1 MQKTTTTAS
10 SFTTTRSLVIC
21 NPFCVSFSLLH
32 VSGVRCL
39 STVRSPAGLNLLSST
54 SSDLLQTIC
63 KYRKGKRH
71 RYRQIHTDTLKCGQ
85 EYTNKHKH
93 THLRSAHNSSCSSER
108 KRHTLSKMR
117 SKARWSYFQSFGI
130 KITSQQHHLLES
142 SSRHLD
148 TVGDFY

>member
-21 NPFCVSFSLLH
+21 NPFLCPFQPFARLRCSLSLH
-32 VSGVRCL
+32 
-39 STVRSPAGLNLLSST
+39 GLNLLSST

-71 RYRQIHTDTLKCGQ
+71 RHRQIHTDTLKCGQ